1 MNKIFKLLF
10 ASLFIITL
18 SSCDNE
24 DMEQLTVSPKG
35 SGEIT
40 APESGFSYVLNPE
53 ETLTNT
59 AFTLTWNP
67 SDYDVPTEINY
78 DVEFCLTG
86 TEFETPFL
94 AGSTTNTNLS
104 WNIMEFNGAVISAGL
119 LPFVENELDIR
130 IVSTVGTLGTSIPQI
145 SEKIT
150 VFITPF
156 TTDLPRISIPGNHQG
171 WDPATAPV
179 MASSSFGA
187 TDYEG
192 YAWLDGEFKFAA
204 PNAQGNFNWDLNWGD
219 DGTYTGVLLEGSPDN
234 CIADP
239 VGYYFVVANTDE
251 LTYGNTAVNWGI
263 IGAATPTGWD
273 SDTDLVYDSDT
284 RTLNVDI
291 DLAPGPFKFRGN
303 DEWGAFDL
311 GTVDADGY
319 LQGGG
324 DLTFDG
330 SAGNYHVVLDLSNP
344 REYTY
349 SITPN

>member
-150 VFITPF
+150 VFSAKCTHLGCKINNIENDQLICPC
-156 TTDLPRISIPGNHQG
+156 H
-171 WDPATAPV
+171 
-179 MASSSFGA
+179 
-187 TDYEG
+187 
-192 YAWLDGEFKFAA
+192 
-204 PNAQGNFNWDLNWGD
+204 
-219 DGTYTGVLLEGSPDN
+219 GS
-234 CIADP
+234 
-239 VGYYFVVANTDE
+239 
-251 LTYGNTAVNWGI
+251 
-263 IGAATPTGWD
+263 
-273 SDTDLVYDSDT
+273 VY
-284 RTLNVDI
+284 RT
-291 DLAPGPFKFRGN
+291 
-303 DEWGAFDL
+303 
-311 GTVDADGY
+311 
-319 LQGGG
+319 
-324 DLTFDG
+324 DG
-330 SAGNYHVVLDLSNP
+330 SILKGPSRKPLTQLHYTINKEEGNLIIELS
-344 REYTY
+344 
-349 SITPN
+349 